1 MQKITQILG
10 ILILGFILQSCS
22 GSGTTTENTTTPV
35 GKPDAEE
42 GGAPDASGKVS
53 PDYAIKEVE
62 LTIPLEAGMVEEG
75 KTISEMKCTS
85 CHSLAENRLVGPGWK
100 GITTRRK
107 PEWIMNMIT
116 NVDMMLAEDEEAQK
130 MLEECLVRMPNQNI
144 TVAESRS
151 ILEFMRHN
159 DGVQ

>member
-1 MQKITQILG
+1 MQKITQIIG

-22 GSGTTTENTTTPV
+22 GSGTPTENNTTPT
-35 GKPDAEE
+35 GKPDADE
-42 GGAPDASGKVS
+42 GGELDANGKMS
-53 PDYAIKEVE
+53 ADYAIRSVE
-62 LTIPLEAGMVEEG
+62 LTLPLEADMVAEG
-75 KTISEMKCTS
+75 ETISEMKCTS
-85 CHSLAENRLVGPGWK
+85 CHSLEENRLVGPGWK
-100 GITTRRK
+100 GITNRRK